1 MVTSKLRTLKDL
13 KCLLVLIVRNVVAF
27 ENFESEKIYN
37 TKMDEFT
44 NITISEAATY
54 EIDNN
59 QLLMTLDEKES
70 IKETLL
76 MKFTKS

>member
-54 EIDNN
+54 EI
-59 QLLMTLDEKES
+59 
-70 IKETLL
+70 
-76 MKFTKS
+76 